1 MNLQN
6 VFNLD
11 RFAAMTIGV
20 AVQAMLVG
28 MPAPRDLHRI
38 EVDGQVL
45 ICVGATVVFS
55 YEAADSGLR
64 NLAAVTL
71 PEMGFTGR
79 RVAQVLGITQEY
91 VSMLRA
97 RARSEGSAGL
107 MRRRGRPAA
116 LGARDLGRARSWR
129 GQGDTDA
136 AIGKRL
142 GVHGSTVAR
151 ALVGVDRPGSDAVAE
166 AATLPVPAA
175 GDPDDTETTQDD
187 PASEPA
193 GTLAAGSAG
202 SARIGTGSYRCRY
215 AGAMMLYPYLDL
227 VGAHAIFA
235 TCTGGPARRYGDQ
248 HVLTTAS
255 LGFAL
260 GAGTVEA
267 AKHLPRA
274 EAGPA
279 VGLVVT
285 PELGTLRAR
294 LSALAD
300 NCDPL
305 GLQRAFAAGMLAA
318 DPAADTVYFVD
329 DHFVA
334 YAGARPVAKG
344 WNTKRRHAQPGRDDT
359 LVVDARGRAVVFGSG
374 EPTGLASNLPG
385 VLAQLRQVLGPDAPI
400 LLGFD
405 RGGSYPSAF
414 TTCREAGAHWVSYRR
429 APLAATTATP
439 VQATI
444 TRAGSQQM
452 VLLADETVQI
462 KDYGPARQLTLFEND
477 APVLR
482 VLTSDTT
489 TTGAGLLYWLRARW
503 RIENM
508 FSCAAARGG
517 IDALADYGMD
527 IGPDTRKVTNP
538 TRTAARKKV
547 ADAQDELATAERAL
561 PQLLNGQGTPK
572 QKNAALPGVHRRID
586 TAIAAA
592 DDAKTAL
599 RPIRAKVLATDLDPD
614 AQLARP
620 HLGRRGLQMVLRLLA
635 FNAEAWLAEHF
646 NAYLADPNEYRAILR
661 NLLHL
666 GGHIDYT
673 SNAITITLDRPDS
686 PRVARALQLL
696 TEELN
701 ATPTVMPTDPRP
713 LTYQLAA
720 A

>member
-1 MNLQN
+1 
-6 VFNLD
+6 
-11 RFAAMTIGV
+11 MTIGV
-20 AVQAMLVG
+20 AVQAMLGG
-28 MPAPRDLHRI
+28 MPSPRDLHRV

-45 ICVGATVVFS
+45 ITVGASVLFS
-55 YEAADSGLR
+55 YDAADAGLR

-79 RVAQVLGITQEY
+79 RVAHVLGITEEY

-97 RARSEGSAGL
+97 RARTEGSAGL

-129 GQGDTDA
+129 AGGVTDA

-151 ALVGVDRPGSDAVAE
+151 ALVGVDRPGSDAAAQ

-175 GDPDDTETTQDD
+175 AEPDNTETTAAGAEAEPTIQE
-187 PASEPA
+187 PATQEPA
-193 GTLAAGSAG
+193 GTPVASPAGSA
-202 SARIGTGSYRCRY
+202 AIGTGSYRCRY

-227 VGAHAIFA
+227 VGAQTIFA
-235 TCTGGPARRYGDQ
+235 TLTGGPARRYGDLS
-248 HVLTTAS
+248 VLTTAT

-260 GAGTVEA
+260 GAGTVEGT
-267 AKHLPRA
+267 KHLPRA
-274 EAGPA
+274 EAGVA
-279 VGLVVT
+279 VALVAT
-285 PELGTLRAR
+285 PELGTLRGR

-300 NCDPL
+300 HADPL
-305 GLQRAFAAGMLAA
+305 ALQRAFAAGMLAA
-318 DPAADTVYFVD
+318 DPADDTVYFVD
-329 DHFVA
+329 DHFVP

-374 EPTGLASNLPG
+374 EPTSLASNLPG
-385 VLAQLRQVLGPDAPI
+385 VLAQLRDVLGPDAPI

-414 TTCREAGAHWVSYRR
+414 STCRDAGADWVSYRR
-429 APLAATTATP
+429 SPLAATTATP
-439 VQATI
+439 TQATI
-444 TRAGSQQM
+444 TRAGAAQV
-452 VLLADETVQI
+452 VLLADEAVQI
-462 KDYGPARQLTLFEND
+462 KGYGPARQLTLYEHD
-477 APVLR
+477 APVLQ

-489 TTGAGLLYWLRARW
+489 ATAVGLLYWLRARW

-508 FSCAAARGG
+508 FKYASQHNG
-517 IDALADYGMD
+517 IDALADYAMV
-527 IGPDTRKVTNP
+527 IGPDTRRVTNP
-538 TRTAARKKV
+538 ARTAARKTL
-547 ADAQDELATAERAL
+547 AAAHGELATAERAL
-561 PQLLNGQGTPK
+561 PQLLNGQGSPK
-572 QKNAALPGVHRRID
+572 EKNAALPGVHARID

-592 DDAKTAL
+592 AAAKTAL
-599 RPIRAKVLATDLDPD
+599 RPIPAKVQATDLDPD

-620 HLGRRGLQMVLRLLA
+620 HLRRRGLQMVLRLLA

-646 NAYLADPNEYRAILR
+646 NAYLTDPNEYRAILR

-666 GGHIDYT
+666 GGHVDYAT
-673 SNAITITLDRPDS
+673 TAITITLDRPDS

-701 ATPTVMPTDPRP
+701 ATPAVMPTDPRP
-713 LTYQLAA
+713 LTYQLAEA
-720 A
+720 

>member
-1 MNLQN
+1 M
-6 VFNLD
+6 FK
-11 RFAAMTIGV
+11 FARVMGMTLGV
-20 AVQAMLVG
+20 AVQAMLGG
-28 MPAPRDLHRI
+28 MPVPRDLHRDD
-38 EVDGQVL
+38 VDGQV
-45 ICVGATVVFS
+45 IITVGSAVLFS
-55 YEAADSGLR
+55 YDAADAGLR

-79 RVAQVLGITQEY
+79 RVAHVLGITEVY
-91 VSMLRA
+91 VSMLRTRA
-97 RARSEGSAGL
+97 RAEGSAGL
-107 MRRRGRPAA
+107 MHRRGRPAA

-129 GQGDTDA
+129 GEGVTDT

-151 ALVGVDRPGSDAVAE
+151 ALVGVDRPGSDPVAQ
-166 AATLPVPAA
+166 AATLPVPAGA
-175 GDPDDTETTQDD
+175 EPDTETTG
-187 PASEPA
+187 AR
-193 GTLAAGSAG
+193 AGSGA
-202 SARIGTGSYRCRY
+202 IGTGSYRCRY
-215 AGAMMLYPYLDL
+215 AGAMMLFPYLNL
-227 VGAHAIFA
+227 VGAQGIFA
-235 TCTGGPARRYGDQ
+235 TLTGGPARRYGDP
-248 HVLTTAS
+248 HVLTTAT

-260 GAGTVEA
+260 GAGTVEGT
-267 AKHLPRA
+267 KHLRRA
-274 EAGPA
+274 EAGVA
-279 VGLVVT
+279 VGLAAT
-285 PELGTLRAR
+285 PELGTLRSR
-294 LSALAD
+294 LSALAEH
-300 NCDPL
+300 CDPL

-334 YAGARPVAKG
+334 YAGAQPVAKG

-385 VLAQLRQVLGPDAPI
+385 VLAQLRQVLGPQAPI

-414 TTCREAGAHWVSYRR
+414 TTCREALAHWVSYRR

-444 TRAGSQQM
+444 TRSGAQQV
-452 VLLADETVQI
+452 VLLADEMVQI
-462 KDYGPARQLTLFEND
+462 KDYGPARQLTLYEND
-477 APVLR
+477 APVLQ

-489 TTGAGLLYWLRARW
+489 ATAVGLLYWLRARW

-508 FSCAAARGG
+508 FKYASAHNG

-538 TRTAARKKV
+538 ARTAARKTL
-547 ADAQDELATAERAL
+547 AAAQDELATAERAL

-572 QKNAALPGVHRRID
+572 QKNTALPGVHKRID

-592 DDAKTAL
+592 EGAKTEL
-599 RPIRAKVLATDLDPD
+599 RPIRAKVAATDLDPD

-661 NLLHL
+661 SLLHL
-666 GGHIDYT
+666 GGHVAYT
-673 SNAITITLDRPDS
+673 SNAIIITLDRPDS
-686 PRVARALQLL
+686 PRVAHALQLL

-701 ATPTVMPTDPRP
+701 ATPAVMPTDPRP
-713 LTYQLAA
+713 LTYLSLIH
-720 A
+720 